1 MPDET
6 VKITGIVCKTDGN
19 DPRDVNLGI
28 TLPLRDLFAAF
39 ALVAVVGLNLEEAT
53 HESDAI
59 YAYSAA
65 DAMMKERVREGKR
78 E

>member
-1 MPDET
+1 VDLSIE
-6 VKITGIVCKTDGN
+6 
-19 DPRDVNLGI
+19 LS
-28 TLPLRDLFAAF
+28 LRDLFAAF
-39 ALVAVVGLNLEEAT
+39 ALVAVVGLNLEDAT

-65 DAMMKERVREGKR
+65 DAMMKERSSTREGKR